1 MEILFL
7 IATIIVLIFGILLLV
22 SPQSLVKLNAF
33 FNRVVAVDAAIM
45 SRRLIFGAIVII
57 GGIYMVY
64 IYMKL

>member
-7 IATIIVLIFGILLLV
+7 IATIIVLVFGILLLV
-22 SPQSLVKLNAF
+22 SPQTIVKLNEY
-33 FNRVVAVDAAIM
+33 FNRVVAVDSSIM
-45 SRRLIFGAIVII
+45 SRRFIFGAIILI